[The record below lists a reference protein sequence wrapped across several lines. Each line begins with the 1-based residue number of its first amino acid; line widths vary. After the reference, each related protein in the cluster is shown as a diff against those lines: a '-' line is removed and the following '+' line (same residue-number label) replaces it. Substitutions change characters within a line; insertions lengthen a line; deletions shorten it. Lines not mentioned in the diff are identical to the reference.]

1 MLGIV
6 GLICAVVAVIFL
18 IWKNWHMAVVSLIG
32 AIIVIAFNG
41 MSPVTAITDNFMT
54 GMSGFAGSWFLLFM
68 LGSVFGKVMGESGAS
83 AGIANSLLKLLGDKS
98 AVLVI
103 MITGLVLSYGG
114 IGTFI
119 IAFSVYPIA
128 VALFQKADIPKK
140 LIVATIM
147 VCPVTVCMAM
157 LPGSPST
164 QNLLPTTY
172 FGTTAYAGAKIGI
185 ICSILMFLGAYLYLN
200 WQIKAA
206 KAKGEHFEAS
216 PGENIMDLQA
226 AEQGKTPDI
235 WKCYTP
241 IAVLLVSMF
250 GFQKLT
256 AMPSTYAV
264 ACAMTLAILIG
275 CVLYSDKLNIQS
287 AINDGASGGLG
298 ALIATSSIMG
308 FGSVV
313 SASPAYGIVTN
324 ALVNMNIG
332 PLATALI
339 SINVI
344 AAITGSSAGGL
355 NIFLSSMGGYLAS
368 TGLNTAMLHRVV
380 CIASSG
386 FDAMPHASGMVV
398 CNQIAK
404 TSQKDTYKHV
414 FITCAIMPFCCAIFA
429 CILGTMGII

>member
-1 MLGIV
+1 MVGIV

-18 IWKNWHMAVVSLIG
+18 IWKNWHMAIVSLIG
-32 AIIVIAFNG
+32 ALIVIAFNG
-41 MSPVTAITDNFMT
+41 MDPVSAITDNFMT

-68 LGSVFGKVMGESGAS
+68 LGSIFGKIMGESGAS
-83 AGIANSLLKLLGDKS
+83 VGIANSLLKLLGEKS
-98 AVLVI
+98 VVLVV

-147 VCPVTVCMAM
+147 VCPVAR
-157 LPGSPST
+157 
-164 QNLLPTTY
+164 
-172 FGTTAYAGAKIGI
+172 IGI
-185 ICSILMFLGAYLYLN
+185 ICSVLMFLGAYLYLN

-206 KAKGEHFEAS
+206 RANGEHFAAS
-216 PGENIMDLQA
+216 PGEDIMDLQSV
-226 AEQGKTPDI
+226 EMGKTPQI
-235 WKCYTP
+235 WQCYVP
-241 IAVLLVSMF
+241 IAVLLAAMF

-275 CVLYSDKLNIQS
+275 CILFRDKLDIRS
-287 AINDGASGGLG
+287 AVNDGAAGGLG

-313 SASPAYGIVTN
+313 SASPAYGIVTD

-404 TSQKDTYKHV
+404 TSQRDTYKHV
-414 FITCAIMPFCCAIFA
+414 FITCAIMPFCCAILA
-429 CILGTMGII
+429 CIIGTMGII

>member
-1 MLGIV
+1 MIGIM
-6 GLICAVVAVIFL
+6 GLIFAVITVIFL
-18 IWKNWHMAVVSLIG
+18 IWKNWHMAIVSLIG
-32 AIIVIAFNG
+32 AMIVIVFNG
-41 MSPVTAITDNFMT
+41 MNPVAALTDNFMK

-68 LGSVFGKVMGESGAS
+68 LGSIFGKIMGESGAS
-83 AGIANSLLKLLGDKS
+83 VGIANSLLKLLGDKS

-119 IAFSVYPIA
+119 IAFSLYPIA

-185 ICSILMFLGAYLYLN
+185 ICSVVMFAAAYVYLN

-206 KAKGEHFEAS
+206 KTSNEHFAAS
-216 PGENIMDLQA
+216 VGEDIIDLKEVENGRSPA
-226 AEQGKTPDI
+226 I
-235 WKCYTP
+235 WKCYVP
-241 IAVLLVSMF
+241 IIVLLAAMF
-250 GFQKLT
+250 AFQKLT
-256 AMPSTYAV
+256 SMPSTYAV
-264 ACAMTLAILIG
+264 SSAMILAIIIG
-275 CVLYSDKLNIQS
+275 CILYKDQLNIQI
-287 AINDGASGGLG
+287 AINDGAVGGLG
-298 ALIATSSIMG
+298 ALIATSAIMG

-313 SASPAYGIVTN
+313 SASPAYEVITI

-332 PLATALI
+332 PLGTALI

-355 NIFLSSMGGYLAS
+355 NIFLSSMGSYMAS
-368 TGLNTAMLHRVV
+368 TGLNLNMLHRVV

-386 FDAMPHASGMVV
+386 FDAMPHASGIVV

-414 FITCAIMPFCCAIFA
+414 FITCAIIPFCCAILA
-429 CILGTMGII
+429 CIIGTLGII

>member
-1 MLGIV
+1 MIGIV

-32 AIIVIAFNG
+32 ALIVIAFNG
-41 MSPVTAITDNFMT
+41 MNPVSAITEHFMT

-98 AVLVI
+98 AVLVV

-185 ICSILMFLGAYLYLN
+185 ICSVLMFLGAYLYLN

-206 KAKGEHFEAS
+206 KANGEHFVAS
-216 PGENIMDLQA
+216 PGENIMDLQT

-235 WKCYTP
+235 WKCYAP

-264 ACAMTLAILIG
+264 ACAMTLAILLG
-275 CVLYSDKLNIQS
+275 CVLYKDRLNIQE

-368 TGLNTAMLHRVV
+368 SGLNTAMLHRVV

-414 FITCAIMPFCCAIFA
+414 FITCAIMPFCCAILA
-429 CILGTMGII
+429 CIIGTMGII